1 MKTVVVASTNP
12 VKIRAARAGFERM
25 FPGDHFR
32 VTGIAAPS
40 GVGDQPTSDGET
52 YRGAHN
58 RAAAAA
64 ELNAAADFWVGIE
77 GGVEMIEGQ
86 LQGFAW
92 VVVRGVER
100 SGASRTATFALPG
113 AVAQLVRAGTELG
126 LADDI
131 VFGRTNS
138 KQENGSVG
146 LLTNDVIDRAAYYEH
161 AVILALIPFRNTA
174 FTFDGG

>member
-25 FPGDHFR
+25 FPGEHFR
-32 VTGIAAPS
+32 VTGVAAPS
-40 GVGDQPTSDGET
+40 GVSDQPASDGET
-52 YRGAHN
+52 YQGARN
-58 RAAAAA
+58 RAAAA
-64 ELNAAADFWVGIE
+64 EQLNADADFWVGIE
-77 GGVEMIEGQ
+77 GGVELISGQ

-92 VVVRGVER
+92 VVVRGAGR
-100 SGASRTATFALPG
+100 IGSSRTATFALPD

-146 LLTNDVIDRAAYYEH
+146 LLTHDVIDRAAYYEH
-161 AVILALIPFRNTA
+161 AVILALIPFRNA
-174 FTFDGG
+174 ALTFDGG